1 MFCATMLCC
10 HVLLPCYVVVLV
22 QLKIHVTESSDK
34 ITLSRVD
41 GFTFSPNNETTHILD
56 YKDENTGEFVC
67 KKDGR
72 EDRKIYVKGRTCDE
86 CIKLDTDTAVGM
98 VVGLFTTSDK
108 MGLIHNEASVNKIT
122 CPQ

>member
-1 MFCATMLCC
+1 MA
-10 HVLLPCYVVVLV
+10 
-22 QLKIHVTESSDK
+22 ESSDK

-72 EDRKIYVKGRTCDE
+72 EDRKIYVKCRS
-86 CIKLDTDTAVGM
+86 KYSTAPSLNV
-98 VVGLFTTSDK
+98 
-108 MGLIHNEASVNKIT
+108 
-122 CPQ
+122 Q